1 MRRSILAAAESI
13 SREASRASR
22 AQFARRSVGSAA
34 ESVEEQ
40 VERLVH
46 FWEEKLRTQ
55 APRTSVGSTHGG
67 KLALQPRRRCVLTHG
82 HFPKDLMVRYVLAK
96 DETNRLWVV
105 PDVRGELPGR
115 ATYVSAHAKALELAT
130 KRRAFETGFKN
141 RNINIPVNLEA
152 LTRSQLWD
160 NLSELFYTA
169 CSSTQSVERIGAR
182 DSKLTESAPQTVEEA
197 LEEAS
202 HAQEGLFANDW
213 LVLPREATLDGD
225 VTVANFQSAAN
236 EKLRKEWI
244 NSHVFNS
251 FTLDELLGL
260 NETDN
265 DENPSFVKLHARLKE
280 FNQSKKLEDAPV
292 LVNIAEEL
300 SLLLRIAQLKMKL
313 FESSSTHS

>member
-1 MRRSILAAAESI
+1 MRRSILAVAESI
-13 SREASRASR
+13 SREISRAARSH
-22 AQFARRSVGSAA
+22 FSRRSVGSVV
-34 ESVEEQ
+34 ESGEEQ

-46 FWEEKLRTQ
+46 FWEEKLTTQ
-55 APRTSVGSTHGG
+55 APGTSVGSTHGG

-96 DETNRLWVV
+96 DESNQLWVV
-105 PDVRGELPGR
+105 PDIRGELPGR

-141 RNINIPVNLEA
+141 RNINIPVNLEG

-160 NLSELFYTA
+160 NLSELFHTA
-169 CSSTQSVERIGAR
+169 CSSAQSIERIGAL

-202 HAQEGLFANDW
+202 RAQERLFANDW
-213 LVLPREATLDGD
+213 LVLPREVTRDGD
-225 VTVANFQSAAN
+225 VAVANFQSEAN

-244 NSHVFNS
+244 SSHVFNS
-251 FTLDELLGL
+251 FTLDELLGS
-260 NETDN
+260 NKTDEE
-265 DENPSFVKLHARLKE
+265 ENSSFVKLHARLKE

-292 LVNIAEEL
+292 LVNIDEKL
-300 SLLLRIAQLKMKL
+300 SLRLRIAQIKMKL